1 MLRFWIAEK
10 IKSQQRKFFFYY
22 AKIIFIP
29 KLLLKLSW
37 FSLFNTM
44 HNYTSK
50 IRPACTVKVAL
61 NYICNGN

>member
-1 MLRFWIAEK
+1 MLAFG
-10 IKSQQRKFFFYY
+10 QQKKLKVNSEVFFFYY
-22 AKIIFIP
+22 AKMIFIP

-50 IRPACTVKVAL
+50 IRPASIVKVAL
-61 NYICNGN
+61 NHKCNGN